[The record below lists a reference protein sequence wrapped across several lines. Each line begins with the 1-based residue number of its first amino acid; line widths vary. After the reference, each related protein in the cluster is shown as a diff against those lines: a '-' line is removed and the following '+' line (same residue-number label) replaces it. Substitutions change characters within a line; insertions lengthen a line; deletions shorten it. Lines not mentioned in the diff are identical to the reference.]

1 MKKTKLEQ
9 YAEMVKSRLKSI
21 NNIRKLLIED
31 DSLELRNQLVL
42 ETYSLNE
49 LLTGTYYSK
58 LLKAER
64 KLLLTEYVKNTKN
77 CEKSKKV
84 S

>member
-9 YAEMVKSRLKSI
+9 YAEMVKNRLKSI
-21 NNIRKLLIED
+21 NNIKKLLVED
-31 DSLELRNQLVL
+31 DSLELRNQLIL

-49 LLTGTYYSK
+49 LLTATYYSK

-64 KLLLTEYVKNTKN
+64 KLLLAEYVRNTRN
-77 CEKSKKV
+77 CEKREKV